1 MHAIVSVMYCQHY
14 HRVCWAHASMA
25 SKHFARRTYLSY
37 KRLASVICVMLQK
50 SMSHLCICEDKSVCI
65 KVLPYGSAKRRVL
78 KVKALYECKCVKV
91 PPQR

>member
-25 SKHFARRTYLSY
+25 SKHFARRTYFSY

-50 SMSHLCICEDKSVCI
+50 NMSHVCICDDNSVCI
-65 KVLPYGSAKRRVL
+65 KVLPYGSAIRMVL
-78 KVKALYECKCVKV
+78 RVKAVYEFKCVNV